1 MHRLILAA
9 SLMVCANTIY
19 AAPTPRQATAGPTLR
34 QAVDA
39 AWLRHPAAQARE
51 ARSAQFDAQKSAAAS
66 WLADA
71 PSVALGQKTDRWNR
85 NAGAREIEAEL
96 ELPINLPAQRRA
108 RMGAADQEALRFDAA
123 FAAEK
128 LKVAGE
134 VREAWWAARLAQN
147 DLALAKRK
155 AQDARDL
162 AGEVQ
167 KRFDAG
173 DVARTDWNQAE
184 AAARQAEGAE
194 ASAVSVAFR
203 ALRTFTALTG
213 LAALPEQS
221 ESAEPARQTD
231 LANHPALLAA
241 TKEVDLTRARRDA
254 ATADRSDPPVV
265 SFGTGRER
273 AAFGESS
280 DTSLMLRLTV
290 PLPTSARNAP
300 RVAAANAEH
309 VEAEARLRQARLSL
323 EAECDAA
330 QAELDA
336 SARQASLADKRA
348 ALARETQELIAR
360 AWHLG
365 EIDLATR
372 LRAEAERFDADLSLS
387 RAQLEQGRAL
397 SRLHQATG
405 RFP

>member
-1 MHRLILAA
+1 MHRFILAA
-9 SLMVCANTIY
+9 SLVACANTIH
-19 AAPTPRQATAGPTLR
+19 AAPTLKH
-34 QAVDA
+34 AVDA
-39 AWLRHPAAQARE
+39 AWSRHPVAQARE

-96 ELPINLPAQRRA
+96 ELPLNLPTQRRA
-108 RMGAADQEALRFDAA
+108 RMSAADQEAQRFDAA

-173 DVARTDWNQAE
+173 DVARTDWNQSE

-194 ASAVSVAFR
+194 ALAASAAFR

-213 LAALPEQS
+213 LAVLPEQT
-221 ESAEPARQTD
+221 EAAEPAQQAE

-241 TKEVDLTRARRDA
+241 SKEVDLARARREA
-254 ATADRSDPPVV
+254 ASADRSDPPVV
-265 SFGTGRER
+265 SFGTVRER
-273 AAFGESS
+273 AAFGESA

-290 PLPTSARNAP
+290 PLPTSARNVP
-300 RVAAANAEH
+300 RVTAANAEH
-309 VEAEARLRQARLSL
+309 VEAEARLRQVWLSL
-323 EAECDAA
+323 EAVSDAA

-336 SARQASLADKRA
+336 SASQTSLAEKRT

-360 AWHLG
+360 AWRLG

-372 LRAEAERFDADLSLS
+372 LRAEAERFDAELSLS
-387 RAQLEQGRAL
+387 RAKLEQGRAL

-405 RFP
+405 RLP